1 MKHKCNL
8 YLLTTL
14 TLCIFLLG
22 GCEKKINTDTMD
34 DTKKSGLT
42 IGVAEITPGL
52 AEVTPGY
59 FGTGNTAED
68 EEELIPTPNI
78 PLMKTKEI
86 FIYSMNAN
94 STQKEAITALVPEET
109 ELTPN
114 LIVTMV
120 EDAMADASFIIGVES
135 VTTDDDAVIVSFMD
149 DQPPVMNVSKEV
161 EAGILDAIAQS
172 ILDNLTDYNK
182 VIFRIK
188 GDSYQTD
195 NFSFDLNYIYMEK
208 LK

>member
-34 DTKKSGLT
+34 EMNKNNQS

-59 FGTGNTAED
+59 FETDNFTEED
-68 EEELIPTPNI
+68 ELIPTPNI

-86 FIYSMNAN
+86 FIYSMNPN
-94 STQKEAITALVPEET
+94 STQKEAITALVPEDT
-109 ELTPN
+109 QLTPS

-120 EDAMADASFIIGVES
+120 EDAMADASFVIGV
-135 VTTDDDAVIVSFMD
+135 DAVSTEGDAVVVSFKD
-149 DQPPVMNVSKEV
+149 NQPPVVNVSKEV

-182 VIFRIK
+182 VKFRIM